1 MKLTKSI
8 LEIFFF
14 LACSL
19 CTGYFVYLQFLYYLR
34 NEDVASVAYRTFN
47 EEEILRTLLIDQKL
61 STIPNYSPELND
73 IEQTK
78 LIHYIVE
85 GSNEI
90 KGMYYAHV

>member
-1 MKLTKSI
+1 MA
-8 LEIFFF
+8 
-14 LACSL
+14 LALKTLVSCSL
-19 CTGYFVYLQFLYYLR
+19 FFGIFATPSKLQR
-34 NEDVASVAYRTFN
+34 IGRKDTSTFN

-90 KGMYYAHV
+90 KGMYIYEIKMLDK